1 MTRIDA
7 NGEEGVTVKIVKGGQ
22 GKTCKD
28 VEGSG
33 SACFYCVLIAVA
45 LAVCYACMLIVG
57 M

>member
-1 MTRIDA
+1 M
-7 NGEEGVTVKIVKGGQ
+7 KIVKGGQ

-45 LAVCYACMLIVG
+45 LAVYYACMLIVG